1 MITIKNTQRKYPF
14 GLFLIKKPKLCVDKK
29 HEGTSDE
36 IKHKYA
42 RVNAIKEIT
51 VNTANITAICYR
63 I

>member
-42 RVNAIKEIT
+42 RVNAIKEIK
-51 VNTANITAICYR
+51 
-63 I
+63 